1 MSERYFNPVEEQMS
15 ADELKSLQNERLK
28 KIVKHTAAGCSYFRD
43 RYKAAGI
50 EPEGFRGL
58 EDIESLPLMSKMDF
72 REQYPDKMCCVPRNT
87 IAEMHMSSGSTGTP
101 VVMLYTLND
110 IAQWAECMARCYT
123 MAGVMPGDVVQITPG
138 LGLFNG
144 GFGCFHGAR
153 RAGCFIVPTG
163 PGNTARQITLA
174 KDFGTRAMV
183 CVVSYCT
190 RIMEMLNEM
199 NTSLPALKIGI
210 FGAETFSPA
219 MKKKISE
226 GMGIDVY
233 DIYGMTETGGI
244 GTLGQDCSAH
254 NGTHVWEDH
263 YIVEILDPKTHKP
276 VADGEMG
283 ELVVTSLTRE
293 AIPVIRFR
301 TGDLTSILSR
311 EKCSCG
317 RTHVRLAPVSGR
329 VDDMIII
336 KGVNIFP
343 SQIEHSLMKI
353 PGVLPQYQIY
363 VMDNHGVKDLYIKVE
378 AEQGV
383 TGHQVCKQLRE
394 DLGFAPGGDVFAPGS
409 LPRQEGK
416 AKRVFYVKDGVEL

>member
-1 MSERYFNPVEEQMS
+1 MSEHYFNPVEEQMS
-15 ADELKSLQNERLK
+15 ADELKALQNTRLK
-28 KIVKHTAAGCSYFRD
+28 KIVEHTQKGCSYFNE

-50 EPEGFRGL
+50 DYRDFKGL
-58 EDIESLPLMSKMDF
+58 DDLDKLPFMSKLDF
-72 REQYPDKMCCVPRNT
+72 REQYPDKMCCVPKNT

-110 IAQWAECMARCYT
+110 IQQWAECMARCYT
-123 MAGVMPGDVVQITPG
+123 MAGVNPGDVVQITPG

-153 RAGCFIVPTG
+153 KAGCFIVPTG
-163 PGNTARQITLA
+163 PGNTARQIKLA
-174 KDFGTRAMV
+174 QDFKTRAMV

-190 RIMEMLNEM
+190 RIMEMLDEM
-199 NTSLPALKIGI
+199 KSSLPDLKIGI

-219 MKKKISE
+219 MKQKISD
-226 GMGIDVY
+226 GMDIEVF

-244 GTLGQDCSAH
+244 GTLGQDCHAH

-263 YIVEILDPKTHKP
+263 YIVEVLDPATHKP
-276 VADGEMG
+276 VPDGQLG
-283 ELVVTSLTRE
+283 ELVVTSITRE

-301 TGDLTSILSR
+301 TGDLTSVLSR
-311 EKCSCG
+311 EKCQCG
-317 RTHVRLAPVSGR
+317 RSHVRLTPICGR
-329 VDDMIII
+329 LDDMIII

-363 VMDNHGVKDLYIKVE
+363 VDDVHGVKELYIKVE
-378 AEQGV
+378 ALPGV

-394 DLGFAPGGDVFAPGS
+394 DLGFTPGGDVFAPGT

-416 AKRVFYVKDGVEL
+416 AKRVFYRKDGVDL